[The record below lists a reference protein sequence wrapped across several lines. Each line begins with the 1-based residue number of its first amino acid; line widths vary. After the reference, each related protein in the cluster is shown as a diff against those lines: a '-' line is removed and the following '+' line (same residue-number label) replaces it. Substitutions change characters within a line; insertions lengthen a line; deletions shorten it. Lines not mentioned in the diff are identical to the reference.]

1 MVGCSN
7 FDKAASIE
15 QAVRRSEQG
24 WCARGRLRV
33 FGFTARMRKIIKG
46 ANVKSVIAFLMTSLL
61 AGALHAATPNPDAAQ
76 VKAAHDLLASMQA
89 EKMMRMTAG
98 MSRYASPEQ
107 RKQVMDK
114 VIHLQPEFVYTRL
127 ATPIAKL
134 LSTETLLEMT
144 RYYQSSY
151 GKKVLEDT
159 YNSKAQMYPTAPKP
173 TPAEQV
179 ELKKPAYLKA
189 DKEFKANE
197 EAIHHETF
205 VLLKDIINS
214 K

>member
-1 MVGCSN
+1 MKSYAVALI
-7 FDKAASIE
+7 AALTL
-15 QAVRRSEQG
+15 G
-24 WCARGRLRV
+24 
-33 FGFTARMRKIIKG
+33 TA
-46 ANVKSVIAFLMTSLL
+46 
-61 AGALHAATPNPDAAQ
+61 HAATPNPDATQ

-114 VIHLQPEFVYTRL
+114 VIKLQPEFVYTRL
-127 ATPIAKL
+127 ATPVAKL
-134 LSTETLLEMT
+134 LSTETSLEMSKF
-144 RYYQSSY
+144 YQSSY
-151 GKKVLEDT
+151 GKKVLHDT
-159 YNSKAQMYPTAPKP
+159 YNSSAQLYPSAPKP
-173 TPAEQV
+173 TAAEQA

-197 EAIHHETF
+197 QAIHHETF
-205 VLLKDIINS
+205 VLLKEIINS